1 MFYGSNEVNGERE
14 SPDGESQL
22 QFPKVKQKVIINI
35 DFLCIDALF
44 DPLIKSFPTL
54 TECYIVSVLRC
65 FTVFNKIPSSHDFLA
80 FSVIMET

>member
-44 DPLIKSFPTL
+44 LLLNHFQHSQSATI
-54 TECYIVSVLRC
+54 IVSVLRC

>member
-35 DFLCIDALF
+35 DFLCIDATFLLLNLF
-44 DPLIKSFPTL
+44 QHSQSAILFQ
-54 TECYIVSVLRC
+54 
-65 FTVFNKIPSSHDFLA
+65 F
-80 FSVIMET
+80 

>member
-22 QFPKVKQKVIINI
+22 QFPKVKQKVIIIYFCLHYCN
-35 DFLCIDALF
+35 F
-44 DPLIKSFPTL
+44 PHIKYFPTL
-54 TECYIVSVLRC
+54 TECSIVSVLRC
-65 FTVFNKIPSSHDFLA
+65 FTVFNKVPSTHDFLA